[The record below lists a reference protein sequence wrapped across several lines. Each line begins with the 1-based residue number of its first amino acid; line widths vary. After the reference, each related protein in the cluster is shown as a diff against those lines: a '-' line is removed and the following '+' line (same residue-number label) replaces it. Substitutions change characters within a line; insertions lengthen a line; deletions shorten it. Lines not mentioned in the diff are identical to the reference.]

1 MRFGVPL
8 DSWPTGPLRDW
19 EESLLVAGEPDGRQM
34 APCDRQAA
42 NDRIPQIVMVIDHLE
57 PGGAQRQFCLL
68 ATSLR
73 RRGFNVTVV
82 VFRPDLFFEDA
93 LQDVDIPIVYLR
105 SRNRLHLW
113 FLVRQEIRRGGA
125 DVVISFLS
133 WSNLIVE
140 LAGLPTRRFSMIV
153 SERTLDVTIGVKR
166 RIAYHCHRLADVVVS
181 NSYTQ
186 GEIVARILRRWKI
199 RTTVIVNGIDI
210 RHFKPAEAPR
220 RGGDGLRL
228 LVVGRF
234 SPEKNALRF
243 IEAVSVVCARHPA
256 IGLEVDWY
264 GKAPADDPNDDAAWA
279 VAQRDSLAAHY
290 RRVVEK
296 IDRCRLQRQFRVHAP
311 QRDVRELYLRSDVVC
326 MPSLYEGCSNV
337 IAEAM
342 ACAIPVLASRVGDNV
357 RLVEDG
363 RNGLLFDPMS
373 VDDMVKAI
381 VGFAELPDAARRMLG
396 REGRK
401 MAKELLSVET
411 FTDRYVKLIGEV
423 SRERF
428 RA

>member
-1 MRFGVPL
+1 MR
-8 DSWPTGPLRDW
+8 TG
-19 EESLLVAGEPDGRQM
+19 EADGRQM
-34 APCDRQAA
+34 APGDRRAA
-42 NDRIPQIVMVIDHLE
+42 DDRNPRIVMVIDHLE

-73 RRGFNVTVV
+73 RRGFNVTVM

-105 SRNRLHLW
+105 SRSRSHLW
-113 FLVRQEIRRGGA
+113 FLVRRELRRGGA

-133 WSNLIVE
+133 WSNLMVE
-140 LAGLPTRRFSMIV
+140 LASLPTRNFAVIV
-153 SERTLDVTIGVKR
+153 SERDLDVTIGVKR

-181 NSYTQ
+181 NSHTQ
-186 GEIVARILRRWKI
+186 GEIVARLLRRWQV
-199 RTTVIVNGIDI
+199 RTTVIVNGVDI
-210 RHFKPAEAPR
+210 RHFEPAETPR
-220 RGGDGLRL
+220 RGGGGLRL
-228 LVVGRF
+228 LVLARF
-234 SPEKNALRF
+234 APQKNALRF
-243 IEAVSVVCARHPA
+243 IEAVSVVCARHPE

-264 GKAPADDPNDDAAWA
+264 GKAPTDGPNDDPAWA
-279 VAQRDSLAAHY
+279 MAHRDKLAAYY
-290 RRVVEK
+290 RSVVET
-296 IDRCRLQRQFRVHAP
+296 IERHRLQRRFRVNAP
-311 QRDVRELYLRSDVVC
+311 RKDVRELYLQSDVVC
-326 MPSLYEGCSNV
+326 MPSLHEGCSNV

-342 ACAIPVLASRVGDNV
+342 ACGVPVLASRVGDNV

-373 VDDMVKAI
+373 VDDMVRAM
-381 VGFAELPDAARRMLG
+381 VGFAELPASARRRLG

-401 MAKELLSVET
+401 MAEELLSVET